1 MASSRRSISSFSL
14 SFLDIMFCGFGA
26 VVLLVLII
34 NTNIITSREEQVTD
48 LRSESRQQQLIN
60 RLAGEKNGQL
70 RQKLDEVR
78 AKISSLQK
86 NSAELTGDIKSAA
99 SGTAPAAEGKNNKER
114 ISALQQEL
122 KGLEKDI
129 ERLTRAKAIERQTGR
144 QIRPF
149 EGEGHRQYFTGLKL
163 GGDRVLILVDS
174 SASMLDYKIVDIIRR
189 KVLNESARRSAPK
202 WEKTVAAVEWLIAN
216 LPAESSIR
224 LFTFNSDVIAVTD
237 TKLPSWISVT
247 DSGRIDAILAKLK
260 RTAPIN
266 GTNLYNVFLKA
277 RTIVPGADNIILLTD
292 GLPTRGKGRKNS
304 RTVSGKERAGL
315 FEKAIK
321 QLPAGVPVNILLFPI
336 EGDPLGS
343 VLFWKLAIDSG
354 GSFLT
359 PSRDWP

>member
-1 MASSRRSISSFSL
+1 
-14 SFLDIMFCGFGA
+14 MFCGFGA

-48 LRSESRQQQLIN
+48 LRSEFKQQQMVNRLAREKNELLRNELTEAGDRIASRQQ
-60 RLAGEKNGQL
+60 
-70 RQKLDEVR
+70 
-78 AKISSLQK
+78 
-86 NSAELTGDIKSAA
+86 KSV
-99 SGTAPAAEGKNNKER
+99 
-114 ISALQQEL
+114 EL
-122 KGLEKDI
+122 KGNIDRAITSTVPASKKKSDQEQIRAMQEELKVLEKNI
-129 ERLTRAKAIERQTGR
+129 ERLTAEKAAERQAGR
-144 QIRPF
+144 QIRPY

-189 KVLNESARRSAPK
+189 KVLGESARRSAPK
-202 WEKTVAAVEWLIAN
+202 WKKTVAAVEWLIAN
-216 LPAESSIR
+216 LPARSSIQ
-224 LFTFNSDVIAVTD
+224 LYSFNSDATAITD
-237 TKLPSWISVT
+237 TGSASWVSVT
-247 DSGRIDAILAKLK
+247 DSSRIDAILSKLK

-292 GLPTRGKGRKNS
+292 GLPTQGRGRNKS
-304 RTVSGKERAGL
+304 RTVSGNERAGL
-315 FEKAIK
+315 FEKAVK
-321 QLPAGVPVNILLFPI
+321 QLPAGVPINILLFPI

-343 VLFWKLAIDSG
+343 SLFWKLAIDSG